1 MFKTIP
7 DFTFASE
14 IGRNARH
21 NKNTQ
26 SFQSKHFKDKRLKR
40 KMLLSTLDKIQTI
53 VLDLS
58 KSFVYNLAFKSLL
71 KGWLFEYISRFC
83 CIIVSAL

>member
-21 NKNTQ
+21 NKNAQ
-26 SFQSKHFKDKRLKR
+26 SFQSKHFKKKRLKT
-40 KMLLSTLDKIQTI
+40 KMLLSTLDKIKTI

-58 KSFVYNLAFKSLL
+58 KGFVYNLAFKNSL
-71 KGWLFEYISRFC
+71 KGWLFEYISRFY
-83 CIIVSAL
+83 CIIVSVL